1 MSAHEQKRRV
11 GSPGVFITLGTY
23 FILYSKAPIAEK
35 QKRTHKFEI
44 STIALTDKT
53 DVENAFFS

>member
-1 MSAHEQKRRV
+1 MI
-11 GSPGVFITLGTY
+11 F
-23 FILYSKAPIAEK
+23 LYSGALSAKK

-53 DVENAFFS
+53 DVENAFFSQSADAFC